1 MAEVTDIVGD
11 FADELVV
18 ETSDETSSNAEI
30 DQIADIL
37 LSFTRNEPPINLLP
51 SFSDAFS
58 YLFRT
63 NTEEPIDTEWP
74 VFAAHQDGWKKTPR
88 RSPRFSD
95 QSA

>member
-1 MAEVTDIVGD
+1 MAEVTDIVVD
-11 FADELVV
+11 FSDELVI
-18 ETSDETSSNAEI
+18 ETSDETSINAEI

-37 LSFTRNEPPINLLP
+37 LSFTRNELSTNILP

-58 YLFRT
+58 HLFRA
-63 NTEEPIDTEWP
+63 NIEEPIDTEWP

-95 QSA
+95 QSS